1 MASEKVLGLIEEV
14 KALTVLELSE
24 LVKALEEEFG
34 VSAAAPV
41 AVAAAP
47 VAAAVVEEKTEF
59 DVILMAAGAEKIK
72 VIKTVREI
80 KDVAVLE
87 DLNQIWTNRITV
99 QPSPDQTFTHKV
111 DVSTGTTSARWL
123 YDPRGYATLLS
134 YARMPIYHFN
144 DAEKLRRILIPQ
156 QTNVPYSSPAPQVQ
170 RQ

>member
-1 MASEKVLGLIEEV
+1 MRKMLHRLMFATILLAGCQKDTPLITHVNVLDPD
-14 KALTVLELSE
+14 
-24 LVKALEEEFG
+24 F
-34 VSAAAPV
+34 
-41 AVAAAP
+41 
-47 VAAAVVEEKTEF
+47 
-59 DVILMAAGAEKIK
+59 
-72 VIKTVREI
+72 KTVREI